1 MKRPGRLLKQLC
13 LLAAA
18 ALATLALSCQPG
30 GQRLFKKSADIM
42 YTRVTIT
49 VVSDSP
55 ERAETAIDAAFD
67 EIRHLEKL
75 LSFWT
80 DDSEIA
86 AINRNAGV
94 SAVKVSPETLDI
106 IEKSIFISEKTD
118 GAFDPTIG
126 PVIRLWDFHK
136 KVLPDRG
143 AVQEALGMVDYRQMS
158 VDEGQ
163 STAFLKKGG
172 MSFDTGGIA
181 KGYAADLAVESLRKA
196 GISSAL
202 VAVAG
207 DIRAF
212 GTRPGGKPWRIGIRD
227 PRPRDEDDYLMA
239 TIELH
244 DEAISTSGDYE
255 RFFIRDGVRY
265 HHLLD
270 PGTGYPSTRCQSVTV
285 VADKA
290 VYTDG
295 LATGIFVMGPEKGL
309 KVLRE
314 LGYEGIIVDAEG
326 KTHVTPGLKNRLH
339 WSPASRKPVPEAGPE
354 GPPKSD

>member
-1 MKRPGRLLKQLC
+1 MKRPWPGRLLKPLC

-18 ALATLALSCQPG
+18 ALAFSCQSG
-30 GQRLFKKSADIM
+30 GQRLFKKSAHIM
-42 YTRVTIT
+42 YTEVTIT

-55 ERAETAIDAAFD
+55 EKAENAIDGAFD

-80 DDSEIA
+80 QDSEIA

-94 SAVKVSPETLDI
+94 AAVRVSPETLDVL
-106 IEKSIFISEKTD
+106 EKSIFISEKTD

-136 KVLPDRG
+136 KVRPERQ
-143 AVQEALGMVDYRQMS
+143 AVQKALELVDYRQMA
-158 VDEGQ
+158 VNEKE
-163 STAFLKKGG
+163 STAFLKKAG

-181 KGYAADLAVESLRKA
+181 KGYAADRAVEALRKA
-196 GISSAL
+196 GIKSGL

-212 GTRPGGKPWRIGIRD
+212 GTRPDGKPWRIGIRD
-227 PRPRDEDDYLMA
+227 PRPKDEDSYLMA
-239 TIELH
+239 TIELRD

-255 RFFIRDGVRY
+255 RFFIEDGVRY

-270 PGTGYPSTRCQSVTV
+270 PRTGYPSMLCQSVTV

-295 LATGIFVMGPEKGL
+295 LATGVFVMGPEKGL
-309 KVLRE
+309 KLLGE

-326 KTHVTPGLKNRLH
+326 KTHVTPGIRNRLH
-339 WSPASRKPVPEAGPE
+339 WILASRKPLPEAESAVPRN
-354 GPPKSD
+354 P